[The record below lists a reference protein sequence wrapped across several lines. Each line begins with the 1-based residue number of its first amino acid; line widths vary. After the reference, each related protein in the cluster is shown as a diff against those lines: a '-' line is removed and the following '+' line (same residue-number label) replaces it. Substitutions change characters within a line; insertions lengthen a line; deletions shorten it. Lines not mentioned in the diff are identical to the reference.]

1 MIKSISR
8 LAYAVY
14 RALTTASAP
23 ASANALASEWILPQ
37 QFRYPTLD
45 PQSQDSI
52 APPPNPELDLVRFP
66 KVVRTART
74 FFDFCFLEGFL
85 AVRDVWVVGDE
96 VVVVDDDVGDDV
108 FDRMERN
115 DDDDNIDIGVKE
127 WTILHLDDVR

>member
-14 RALTTASAP
+14 LALTTASAP

-85 AVRDVWVVGDE
+85 AVRVVWVVG
-96 VVVVDDDVGDDV
+96 VDGDV
-108 FDRMERN
+108 FDRMELS
-115 DDDDNIDIGVKE
+115 DDDGNIDIGVKE
-127 WTILHLDDVR
+127 WTILHLNDDAR